1 MAAALELEGK
11 IAQKQPVQSGTS
23 ARGGWSKQE
32 FVVEYMD
39 GNFPSRAAFTAW
51 GDERVKDLSRFQVG
65 DAVKVSFAIKGRE
78 YNGRWYNDL
87 RIWRIVAAG
96 QDAAQAPA
104 QGAPHGAAPYGTAPA
119 GAPAYGAAPAGYGP
133 APAGASAAYGAQAPQ
148 APAPTLD
155 DLPAADGTED
165 DLPF

>member
-1 MAAALELEGK
+1 MAALELEGK
-11 IAQKQPVQSGTS
+11 IAQKQPVTSGTS

-39 GNFPSRAAFTAW
+39 GNFPSSAAFTAW
-51 GDERVKDLSRFQVG
+51 GDDRVKELSRFQVG

-87 RIWRIVAAG
+87 RIWRIVPAG
-96 QDAAQAPA
+96 QDAQ
-104 QGAPHGAAPYGTAPA
+104 QGAPQGAAPRSA
-119 GAPAYGAAPAGYGP
+119 APAYGAGP
-133 APAGASAAYGAQAPQ
+133 AQAAAYGAQPPQ

>member
-1 MAAALELEGK
+1 MAALELEGK
-11 IAQKQPVQSGTS
+11 IAQKQPVQSGNS

-39 GNFPSRAAFTAW
+39 GSFPSSAAFTAW
-51 GDERVKDLSRFQVG
+51 GDDKVKELARFQVG

-87 RIWRIVAAG
+87 RIWRIAPAG
-96 QDAAQAPA
+96 QDAAQAP
-104 QGAPHGAAPYGTAPA
+104 QGAPRA
-119 GAPAYGAAPAGYGP
+119 AAPAYGP
-133 APAGASAAYGAQAPQ
+133 APAAGYGAQPPQ

>member
-1 MAAALELEGK
+1 MAALELEGK

-39 GNFPSRAAFTAW
+39 GNFPSSAAFTAW

-87 RIWRIVAAG
+87 QIWRI
-96 QDAAQAPA
+96 
-104 QGAPHGAAPYGTAPA
+104 APA
-119 GAPAYGAAPAGYGP
+119 GEAQPAAPAASAYVQPAAP
-133 APAGASAAYGAQAPQ
+133 APM

-155 DLPAADGTED
+155 DMPADSGPEE

>member
-1 MAAALELEGK
+1 MAALELEGK
-11 IAQKQPVQSGTS
+11 IALKQPVQSGNS

-39 GNFPSRAAFTAW
+39 GNFPSSAAFTAW
-51 GDERVKDLSRFQVG
+51 GDDKVKELSRFQVG

-87 RIWRIVAAG
+87 RIWRI
-96 QDAAQAPA
+96 APA
-104 QGAPHGAAPYGTAPA
+104 DGARA
-119 GAPAYGAAPAGYGP
+119 AAPAAFGP
-133 APAGASAAYGAQAPQ
+133 AASGSAFSPAGGYGAQPPQ
-148 APAPTLD
+148 APAPTFD
-155 DLPAADGTED
+155 DLPAADGTEE

>member
-1 MAAALELEGK
+1 MAALELEGK
-11 IAQKQPVQSGTS
+11 IAQKQPVTSGTS

-39 GNFPSRAAFTAW
+39 GNFPSSAAFTAW
-51 GDERVKDLSRFQVG
+51 GDDRVKELSRFQVG

-87 RIWRIVAAG
+87 RIWRI
-96 QDAAQAPA
+96 APA
-104 QGAPHGAAPYGTAPA
+104 GEGAPQGAAPRA
-119 GAPAYGAAPAGYGP
+119 AAPAP
-133 APAGASAAYGAQAPQ
+133 AAAYGAQPPQ

>member
-39 GNFPSRAAFTAW
+39 GNFPSSAAFTAW

-87 RIWRIVAAG
+87 QIWKIAPAGDAQPVAPAPVRPAP
-96 QDAAQAPA
+96 QAQAPA
-104 QGAPHGAAPYGTAPA
+104 Y
-119 GAPAYGAAPAGYGP
+119 
-133 APAGASAAYGAQAPQ
+133 APQ
-148 APAPTLD
+148 APAPTIED
-155 DLPAADGTED
+155 MPADPEGEE